1 MTETIWRCD
10 QVRAGQLYNRMIF
23 DTKTEAEQF
32 MQRMQQMEPDQMIS
46 IEAIDA
52 RQIWN

>member
-1 MTETIWRCD
+1 MAEMIWQCD
-10 QVRAGQLYNRMIF
+10 QVRAGQLYSRLMF
-23 DTKTEAEQF
+23 DTEEEAVAFVQK
-32 MQRMQQMEPDQMIS
+32 MQEMAPDQIFS